1 MGPNQNYKL
10 FHSKNHKQNE
20 RQPTGWK
27 KIFTNNVTDEGLVFK
42 IYKQLMRFNIIKAF
56 TLVFNS
62 KSLKNEQC
70 PLCLWLSHCK
80 LSYILWD

>member
-27 KIFTNNVTDEGLVFK
+27 KIFANNAAQGIDFQNTHTAHTT
-42 IYKQLMRFNIIKAF
+42 Q
-56 TLVFNS
+56 
-62 KSLKNEQC
+62 Q
-70 PLCLWLSHCK
+70 
-80 LSYILWD
+80 

>member
-27 KIFTNNVTDEGLVFK
+27 KIFANHIFDNGLISR
-42 IYKQLMRFNIIKAF
+42 IYKEILQL
-56 TLVFNS
+56 NS
-62 KSLKNEQC
+62 NNKIQFKNEQ
-70 PLCLWLSHCK
+70 ST
-80 LSYILWD
+80 